1 MITHDAVRPFVSY
14 RMIVDNIEAMKN
26 YDVADTVVMA
36 NDTIVESVDGKVIS
50 SIPNRTHMYQG
61 QTPQTFKIQAL
72 PTYMIA
78 LQMMSKK
85 S

>member
-1 MITHDAVRPFVSY
+1 
-14 RMIVDNIEAMKN
+14 MIVDNIEAMKH

-50 SIPNRTHMYQG
+50 SIPNRTHMYQDKHLKHSK
-61 QTPQTFKIQAL
+61 FKPL
-72 PTYMIA
+72 LTCMIA

-85 S
+85 F